1 MTLPSAIQT
10 LALAMLAS
18 VFAWSAADKLLHWQD
33 GLAEVS
39 KQLPFAP
46 VILLC
51 GTVFL
56 QAAGSMSLLA
66 AAFLPGQPMLRYLG
80 GWAALAL
87 ASFTCMATLLFHAF
101 WHEKDAQE
109 ARRTLTVFLEHLAL
123 AGGLLLAATLL
134 LSERII
140 LVQ

>member
-1 MTLPSAIQT
+1 MTLPASIQT

-18 VFAWSAADKLLHWQD
+18 VFAWSAIDKLLHWQD

-39 KQLPFAP
+39 EQLPFAP

-51 GTVFL
+51 ATVLL
-56 QAAGSMSLLA
+56 QAAGSLCLLA
-66 AAFLPGQPMLRYLG
+66 AAFFPDKPMLHYLG

-87 ASFTCMATLLFHAF
+87 AGFTCMATLLFHAF
-101 WHEKDAQE
+101 WREKDTQE
-109 ARRTLTVFLEHLAL
+109 ARRMLTVFLEHLAL

-134 LSERII
+134 LST
-140 LVQ
+140 